1 MNIAYLTT
9 SLPDD
14 VFNLLV
20 SASPIKPNPAGQN
33 FHAKAIRSL
42 ALVGAHIDVY
52 SMIPIPG
59 YVESNEIV
67 FSENLTYH
75 LMNRYT
81 SRLKNKIS
89 LVSHI
94 VKAIESTWDK
104 IPDIL
109 LYDSLNLTLSTVAMR
124 LKKAHK
130 LPVVA
135 FLTDDPVN
143 LSSTSDF
150 YQKQVIKVSQNAD
163 GYIALT
169 EGLVRRF
176 HSSEI
181 PSLRLLGFVDP
192 VKRYNRP
199 VSQPYD
205 YYGGALFEKDIS
217 MSLLYAYSKAKPRTE
232 LFIAGHGPLDTTIKT
247 FARSNPR
254 IHFLGQIPKETH
266 YTYVQNANITWN
278 PRTYRKSL
286 DEFSVPSK
294 VLEYLAYSP
303 CIVSSYSQ
311 SIDEEFHSNI
321 NWLSKKELTGS
332 PNIEEFFKN
341 HLSEQGDWKDLIPNQ
356 AQEKILREL
365 GPLCSGE
372 KMLAFL
378 QGLLSR

>member
-20 SASPIKPNPAGQN
+20 SASPVKPNPAGQN

-42 ALVGAHIDVY
+42 VAAGAHVDVY
-52 SMIPIPG
+52 SMIPVPG
-59 YVESNEIV
+59 YVKSNEII

-94 VKAIESTWDK
+94 IKAVESTWSK

-124 LKKAHK
+124 LKKAHRI
-130 LPVVA
+130 PVVA

-143 LSSTSDF
+143 LSSTSSF
-150 YQKQVIKVSQNAD
+150 YQKQAIKVSQNAD

-176 HSSEI
+176 HPSEI
-181 PSLRLLGFVDP
+181 PHLLLLGFVDP
-192 VKRYNRP
+192 IKRYNRP
-199 VSQPYD
+199 VPQPYD
-205 YYGGALFEKDIS
+205 YYGGALFEKDIP
-217 MSLLYAYSKAKPRTE
+217 MSLLYAYLKAKPQTD

-247 FARSNPR
+247 LTRSNPH

-266 YTYVQNANITWN
+266 YAYVQNANITWN

-286 DEFSVPSK
+286 DEVSVPSK

-321 NWLSKKELTGS
+321 NWLNKKELTGS

-341 HLSEQGDWKDLIPNQ
+341 HLNDKGEWKDLIPNQ

-372 KMLAFL
+372 KMLTFL
-378 QGLLSR
+378 QGLLGR